1 VEPQPVL
8 PLVPYFINMDRRPL
22 SLEVLTSLFSLQK
35 GNMRSLRLYR
45 VSRVCLI
52 VPLFGFLV
60 VVNNFF
66 LFLDHL
72 FFFRFRRQ
80 SIDSPVFIASPPR
93 TGTTY
98 LFHGMSDLERHFST
112 IKLWELLLAPSI
124 IQKLIILGMA
134 RVDRVFGGGG
144 KKAWSFVERI
154 FFKPILNV
162 HLTGMNH
169 PEEDELML
177 LWSFET
183 AYFSLFYPDSDVAR
197 DLLRF
202 DQEVSPRRKNRIMK
216 RYKRLVQR
224 HMYVFSKKSTK
235 RFVSKNPFMI
245 SKLSSIKHHFPN
257 ALIITINRCPSSS
270 VPSTVALNRALT
282 GISSDILM
290 PTKVE
295 SEVVDLMVDW
305 YSYINHCLV
314 KEKILPHLEVDF
326 TDLITHREDVINQA
340 LVFLGLE
347 KTLENKTS
355 VEIETTHTTPAKYHK
370 LEGDERA
377 KLFERLP
384 FLKPQ

>member
-1 VEPQPVL
+1 
-8 PLVPYFINMDRRPL
+8 MDRRPL
-22 SLEVLTSLFSLQK
+22 SLEVITSLFSLQK

-45 VSRVCLI
+45 VSRVCLT
-52 VPLFGFLV
+52 VPLFGFLI

-72 FFFRFRRQ
+72 FFFRFHRQ

-98 LFHGMSDLERHFST
+98 LFHGMSDLERHFT
-112 IKLWELLLAPSI
+112 TVKLWELLLAPSI
-124 IQKLIILGMA
+124 IQKLIILGMG

-154 FFKPILNV
+154 FFKPILNI

-183 AYFSLFYPDSDVAR
+183 AYFSLFYPDSHVSR

-224 HMYVFSKKSTK
+224 HMYVFSEKSTK

-257 ALIITINRCPSSS
+257 ALIITINRCPSST

-282 GISSDILM
+282 GISSDIPM
-290 PTKVE
+290 PAKVE
-295 SEVVDLMVDW
+295 LEVVDLMVDW
-305 YSYINHCLV
+305 YSYIYHSLV

-326 TDLITHREDVINQA
+326 TDLITNRDQVLNEVLA
-340 LVFLGLE
+340 FLGLE
-347 KTLENKTS
+347 NTVENTTDS
-355 VEIETTHTTPAKYHK
+355 AVETTHTTPAKYDK
-370 LEGDERA
+370 LKGEE
-377 KLFERLP
+377 LETLLERLP